1 MARQSEFYKGRRKK
15 RNYALIPLVII
26 VLLIG
31 TVIVLFYSL
40 QKYATITEDEI
51 KIELPLLASGNAED
65 TSGVVEEAKTFE
77 DADIQ
82 VIIDD
87 ADYSSL
93 SATAGKRVS
102 SLRAIYIPYEDLNTE
117 SIDAYANRLSSG
129 NALLFELKREDGYIA
144 WYSDSAVAYAYGLN
158 MTTTDA
164 KQNLIEIVDSLK
176 DRDIYL
182 VAQISCLQDE
192 LLGAHCTTVNLRNA
206 YGSYYY
212 DENGYWLD
220 PYSQVLRDYTVQLV
234 QELYDIGFDEV
245 VLSNFSFPV
254 ITDEMEEAS
263 DVPLVNYTMEMSS
276 EPTPADALASLAV
289 YLNEQLA
296 DRETDQY
303 LSVYVDS
310 TDALAGTDEKNGQS
324 VELFLKLF
332 DRVYYNTDRYA
343 YTFNVEDVRSAV
355 SIGRVEDRFVPV
367 VINYL
372 PDNTTWVLV
381 DYEE

>member
-87 ADYSSL
+87 ADYSGL

>member
-276 EPTPADALASLAV
+276 EPTPSDALASLAV